1 MGPQYRKLLFD
12 SYNDCANFC
21 KKEDDPDDC
30 TEKCVSAFE
39 TYQNIGKCLKS
50 CKGPALED
58 CEYCFDNWAAPASS
72 QQHKVGKI
80 ALIMIVLSAI
90 AFVLACCV
98 IYVKFIRPRRRRS
111 PSQHEDDEEEQRIE
125 TRDQFLDQ
133 DQGPAIDHPIWY
145 IRTVG
150 LHPSVISSITVCK
163 YKNGDGLVEGTE
175 CSVCLNE
182 FRDDETLRLLPKCSH
197 AFHIPCIDTWLRSH
211 TNCPLCRAPIVT
223 NTGEASSSQS
233 NLGNTSGGGGETQI
247 EVLEDD
253 HESDREMEGGDGEQR
268 IVTEEESR
276 FQNEN
281 LNGVEDGIQKLRR
294 SVSLD
299 SLSASKIIQ
308 DLANVLPVVESD
320 RNSGTRRAGIEI
332 ESSREIVQNSGA
344 GNQNLMKFMP
354 TSSSQTGPSSLKRSL
369 SCGGKFFVSRACRNR
384 NSGLPS

>member
-39 TYQNIGKCLKS
+39 TYQNIGNCLKS
-50 CKGPALED
+50 CNGATMKD

-197 AFHIPCIDTWLRSH
+197 AFHIPCIDTWLGSH

-253 HESDREMEGGDGEQR
+253 QESNREMEGGDGEQR

-320 RNSGTRRAGIEI
+320 RNSGTRTAGIEI
-332 ESSREIVQNSGA
+332 ESSREIVQNRGA
-344 GNQNLMKFMP
+344 GNQNLMKFML

>member
-1 MGPQYRKLLFD
+1 
-12 SYNDCANFC
+12 
-21 KKEDDPDDC
+21 
-30 TEKCVSAFE
+30 
-39 TYQNIGKCLKS
+39 
-50 CKGPALED
+50 
-58 CEYCFDNWAAPASS
+58 
-72 QQHKVGKI
+72 
-80 ALIMIVLSAI
+80 MIVLSAI

-175 CSVCLNE
+175 CSVCLND

-223 NTGEASSSQS
+223 NTDEASSSQS

-253 HESDREMEGGDGEQR
+253 QESDREMEGGDGEQR
-268 IVTEEESR
+268 MVTEEESR

-332 ESSREIVQNSGA
+332 ESTRGNRSKQRCWKSKLDEIHAN
-344 GNQNLMKFMP
+344 
-354 TSSSQTGPSSLKRSL
+354 
-369 SCGGKFFVSRACRNR
+369 FFFPNR
-384 NSGLPS
+384 DQVH